1 MRIACVESDLGH
13 AQMLQKM
20 LNVLEKHECVMFRRT
35 TELGV
40 ALRDQEF
47 DLILLCVHGDGSG
60 GEASVQ
66 WLRNTVGGRLP
77 IMVVIPA
84 PDEPLMVRLLFAG
97 ADGCLSKPYYPR
109 ELGARVMALL
119 RRVNGAGNQKQGP
132 LNVGPY
138 IVDAR
143 SQTVTLNGKVIA
155 LTSSQFAIALHLFRN
170 TDCLVTRESLERLVW
185 GHPRGAKSRALDT
198 QVSRVRAKLELYPCN
213 GFRLTSVYA
222 RGFRLTP
229 IVR

>member
-1 MRIACVESDLGH
+1 MKIACVESDLGH
-13 AQMLQKM
+13 AEMIQKT
-20 LNVLEKHECVMFRRT
+20 LHESEHECAMFHRI

-40 ALRDQEF
+40 ALREQEF
-47 DLILLCVHGDGSG
+47 DLILLCVHGDGSS
-60 GEASVQ
+60 GEASVL

-77 IMVVIPA
+77 IMVVLPW
-84 PDEPLMVRLLFAG
+84 PDEPLTVRLLFAG

-119 RRVNGAGNQKQGP
+119 RRVNGTSDGTTSL

-138 IVDAR
+138 VLDTR
-143 SQTVTLNGKVIA
+143 SQAVTLDGTAIA
-155 LTSSQFAIALHLFRN
+155 LTCRQFAIALHLFRN
-170 TDCLVTRESLERLVW
+170 LDRLITRESLERLVW
-185 GHPRGAKSRALDT
+185 GRSLEANSRALDT
-198 QVSRVRAKLELYPCN
+198 QVSRTRAKLGLYPCN

-229 IVR
+229 LVR